1 MNIFFILAYS
11 IISSGFFNELSGNSS
26 GMIFLKLYEVINTL
40 SDMMLSMI
48 VFGFQSDVY
57 YMLSKKKG

>member
-1 MNIFFILAYS
+1 MFFILAYS